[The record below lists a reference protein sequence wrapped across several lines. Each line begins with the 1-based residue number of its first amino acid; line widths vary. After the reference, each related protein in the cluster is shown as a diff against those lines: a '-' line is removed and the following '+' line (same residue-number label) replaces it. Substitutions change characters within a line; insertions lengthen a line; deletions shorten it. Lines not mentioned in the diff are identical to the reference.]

1 MFYQHRQAT
10 TTPTKTTATPQQ
22 SRGSYLSHH
31 HHHGNHSVIVPHS
44 NPNAMDTC
52 SSPIVSGDNGN
63 NESTDRLSSCLESSS
78 TSSSSN
84 TIAASTD
91 GSEEDN
97 CMFPIEVNDDTNH
110 QQHHHFRR
118 YNNSRSNNNGNRPS
132 NKSNRYS
139 PRYGNKRNNGPNT
152 SPNNNNKQYTKS
164 PRSRSYIDFE
174 QFQQQNQQLFEVN
187 QPRHRYDY
195 LVIID
200 FEATCDS
207 GMNPTITR
215 DNQEMIEF
223 PFVVLDLST
232 SEIVHKERYYVKP
245 IMTTSLT
252 PFCVQLTGI
261 TDEILQKEGISLE
274 AALQNF
280 HNYVKN
286 NFLNT
291 GKTFCIL
298 TDSEWDIKGLL
309 IREARTKGVFFES
322 YFRTFYDLRKEYVKC
337 YPYAIVRGLRSMVEQ
352 SRIDFIGRHHSGLC
366 DCFTIAEIV
375 KKLLNDGHIFDEP
388 VTVSEYYDPFRDNS
402 FGEFIQSYRPLL
414 NTVQDYL
421 EIEASLSPNRR
432 YRALS
437 QSMTSSPMTPSS
449 CSSSVN
455 ADSAPPNLE
464 ERRGRSQ
471 SMVPPLSRTY
481 ILSDKSS
488 TSSSSSSSPNEDCF
502 IPQNVLSSSASND
515 LLTSSTIDEEEQIEV
530 FLNPLSENGSKENSH
545 QFHSYSSNHRGK
557 HFHSSSSDQYK
568 KRNNNKKYYP
578 KRSTSSA
585 SNSPPQHYSYH

>member
-1 MFYQHRQAT
+1 MLYQHRQAT
-10 TTPTKTTATPQQ
+10 TTSTTNKTPPQ
-22 SRGSYLSHH
+22 SRG
-31 HHHGNHSVIVPHS
+31 GHSQQQLIPHT
-44 NPNAMDTC
+44 NPNAMDTTC
-52 SSPIVSGDNGN
+52 SSPTISSDSGN
-63 NESTDRLSSCLESSS
+63 NESQDRSSS
-78 TSSSSN
+78 SLENSSASSSSN
-84 TIAASTD
+84 LLITASGID
-91 GSEEDN
+91 GSEEDG
-97 CMFPIEVNDDTNH
+97 CMFPIEVNDDTNN
-110 QQHHHFRR
+110 QQQQHHHHFRR
-118 YNNSRSNNNGNRPS
+118 YNNNNISRSNNNGNRPS
-132 NKSNRYS
+132 NKSSNRYS
-139 PRYGNKRNNGPNT
+139 PRYGNKRNNGPNA

-174 QFQQQNQQLFEVN
+174 QFQQQNQQLFESHE
-187 QPRHRYDY
+187 PRHRYDY

-200 FEATCDS
+200 FEATCDT
-207 GMNPTITR
+207 GLNPTITR

-223 PFVVLDLST
+223 PFVVVDLST
-232 SEIVHKERYYVKP
+232 AEIIHKERYYVKP
-245 IMTTSLT
+245 TMTTSLT

-280 HNYVKN
+280 HYYIKDT
-286 NFLNT
+286 FLNT
-291 GKTFCIL
+291 GKSFCIL

-309 IREARTKGVFFES
+309 IREAKTKGIFFEP

-388 VTVSEYYDPFRDNS
+388 VTVSEYYDPFRDNT

-414 NTVQDYL
+414 NTQDYL

-432 YRALS
+432 NRALS
-437 QSMTSSPMTPSS
+437 QSMNSSPMTPSS
-449 CSSSVN
+449 YSSSVT

-471 SMVPPLSRTY
+471 SMAPPLSRTY
-481 ILSDKSS
+481 ALSDKSS
-488 TSSSSSSSPNEDCF
+488 TSSSSSSSPNEDFF
-502 IPQNVLSSSASND
+502 ISQNVLSTSSND
-515 LLTSSTIDEEEQIEV
+515 LLNSSTIEEEQTEV
-530 FLNPLSENGSKENSH
+530 FLNPLSENASKENTQ
-545 QFHSYSSNHRGK
+545 QFTSYSANYRGK
-557 HFHSSSSDQYK
+557 HFHSSSSPDQYK
-568 KRNNNKKYYP
+568 KRSNNKKYYS
-578 KRSTSSA
+578 KRSISSA